1 MVCVNPCGMKVL
13 TYGVT
18 CMLEA
23 IEELKLEANATAN
36 SR

>member
-1 MVCVNPCGMKVL
+1 MVCVNPCGAKVL

-23 IEELKLEANATAN
+23 IEEMGADSEN
-36 SR
+36 RDD